1 MTMVDSRGS
10 VRAAGARTTT
20 TTAHLGPVGHSR
32 TATDSMVERA
42 GAFAAARQAD
52 GAPMRARPARPAT
65 GVAVL
70 ACMDARLD
78 VHALLG
84 LAEGDAH
91 VLRNAGGVVTDDV
104 IRSLAVSQHELGT
117 TEIILLH
124 HTQCGM
130 MTITDDGFRDKLFE
144 HAGFRPA
151 WPVHTFANLEASVRA
166 SISRL
171 RSDPFLVTSGS
182 VRGFI
187 YDVASGTL
195 HEVVE

>member
-1 MTMVDSRGS
+1 MTMVDGRGS
-10 VRAAGARTTT
+10 VRAEGSH
-20 TTAHLGPVGHSR
+20 TATVPR
-32 TATDSMVERA
+32 TATDSMVARA
-42 GAFAAARQAD
+42 ASFAAARQAGD
-52 GAPMRARPARPAT
+52 APTRARPAAPAT

-117 TEIILLH
+117 TEIILLQ

-130 MTITDDGFRDKLFE
+130 MTITDDGFREKLFE
-144 HAGFRPA
+144 HVGVRPA
-151 WPVHTFANLEASVRA
+151 WPVHAFTDLEASIRV
-166 SISRL
+166 SVSRL
-171 RSDPFLVTSGS
+171 RSSPFLSASTS
-182 VRGFI
+182 VRGFV

-195 HEVVE
+195 GEVTTWT

>member
-1 MTMVDSRGS
+1 MTTVDARDDPSSLESSHS
-10 VRAAGARTTT
+10 VTDVLAGRAA
-20 TTAHLGPVGHSR
+20 
-32 TATDSMVERA
+32 D
-42 GAFAAARQAD
+42 FAAARRSSGQ
-52 GAPMRARPARPAT
+52 PRARSARPTT

-84 LAEGDAH
+84 LGEGDAH
-91 VLRNAGGVVTDDV
+91 VLRNAGGVVTDDM

-130 MTITDDGFRDKLFE
+130 ISITDDGFRDKLLE
-144 HAGFRPA
+144 RTGARPD
-151 WPVHTFANLEASVRA
+151 WPVHAFSDLEENVRL
-166 SISRL
+166 SIARL
-171 RSDPFLVTSGS
+171 RSNPFLAATTS

-187 YDVASGTL
+187 YDVATGELSEVTL
-195 HEVVE
+195 